1 MSSRQCQ
8 QEASLWTV
16 RARFVCEAVRKGKTF
31 RGRSVASR
39 NQRADKLTTKEA
51 HALDYVRVER
61 EGGVAVLT
69 IDREEKLN
77 ALDPQVTEEI
87 GQALLE
93 LEAEDPRAIIVT
105 GAGERSF
112 VAGAD
117 ISAMSVMS
125 PMEAKRFSE
134 IGHAA
139 MALLDRSPVPTIAA
153 VNGYALGGGCGG
165 GIARDIRVAAE
176 NATFGFPEVSL
187 GILPGM
193 GGTQRLPRLV
203 GPALAKELIFT
214 GRRVGAEEARE
225 IGLVNRV
232 VPQGEALEVSR
243 ELATEIAAN
252 APLAVRHAKSAANR
266 ALDVDLVS
274 GLEYEADQF
283 ALLFATDDAREGMGA
298 FAERRKPEFEGR

>member
-1 MSSRQCQ
+1 MD
-8 QEASLWTV
+8 
-16 RARFVCEAVRKGKTF
+16 F
-31 RGRSVASR
+31 
-39 NQRADKLTTKEA
+39 
-51 HALDYVRVER
+51 VRVER
-61 EGGVAVLT
+61 GESVAVLT
-69 IDREEKLN
+69 IDRQENLN

-93 LEAEDPRAIIVT
+93 LEADGPRAIIVT

-117 ISAMSVMS
+117 ISAMSVME

-153 VNGYALGGGCGG
+153 VNGYALGGGCEV
-165 GIARDIRVAAE
+165 ALACDVRVAAE

-214 GRRVGAEEARE
+214 ARRIGAEEAHE

-232 VPQGEALEVSR
+232 VPQGEALKVANEI
-243 ELATEIAAN
+243 AAEIAAN
-252 APLAVRHAKSAANR
+252 GPLAVRHAKSATNR
-266 ALDVDLVS
+266 AMDVDLVS

-283 ALLFATDDAREGMGA
+283 ALLFATEDAREGMGA
-298 FAERRKPEFEGR
+298 FAERRKPEFKGR

>member
-1 MSSRQCQ
+1 
-8 QEASLWTV
+8 
-16 RARFVCEAVRKGKTF
+16 
-31 RGRSVASR
+31 
-39 NQRADKLTTKEA
+39 
-51 HALDYVRVER
+51 LDYVRVE
-61 EGGVAVLT
+61 ESDEGVAVLT
-69 IDREEKLN
+69 IDRQEKLN
-77 ALDPQVTEEI
+77 ALDLHVMEEI

-93 LEAEDPRAIIVT
+93 LEAEGPRAIIVT

-125 PMEAKRFSE
+125 PLEAKRFSE

-153 VNGYALGGGCGG
+153 VNGYALGGGCEVA
-165 GIARDIRVAAE
+165 IACDVRVAAE

-214 GRRVGAEEARE
+214 CRRIGAEEARE

-232 VPQGEALEVSR
+232 VPQGEALGVAK
-243 ELATEIAAN
+243 ELAGEIAAN
-252 APLAVRHAKSAANR
+252 GPLAVRHAKAATNR
-266 ALDVDLVS
+266 AMGVDLVS

-283 ALLFATDDAREGMGA
+283 ALLFATEDAREGMGA
-298 FAERRKPEFEGR
+298 FAERRKPEFKGR

>member
-1 MSSRQCQ
+1 MLPTEGRQM
-8 QEASLWTV
+8 
-16 RARFVCEAVRKGKTF
+16 
-31 RGRSVASR
+31 
-39 NQRADKLTTKEA
+39 
-51 HALDYVRVER
+51 DYVRVER
-61 EGGVAVLT
+61 EDGVSVLT
-69 IDREEKLN
+69 IDRQEKLN

-93 LEAEDPRAIIVT
+93 LEAEGPRAIIVT

-117 ISAMSVMS
+117 ISAMSAMD

-134 IGHAA
+134 IAHAA

-153 VNGYALGGGCGG
+153 VNGYALGGGCEVA
-165 GIARDIRVAAE
+165 IACDIRVAAE

-203 GPALAKELIFT
+203 GPALAKELILT
-214 GRRVGAEEARE
+214 ARRIGAQEARE

-232 VPQGEALEVSR
+232 VPQGAALEVAR
-243 ELATEIAAN
+243 EMAAEIAAN
-252 APLAVRHAKSAANR
+252 APLAVRHATSAA
-266 ALDVDLVS
+266 D
-274 GLEYEADQF
+274 
-283 ALLFATDDAREGMGA
+283 
-298 FAERRKPEFEGR
+298 RKSTRLNSS

>member
-1 MSSRQCQ
+1 M
-8 QEASLWTV
+8 
-16 RARFVCEAVRKGKTF
+16 
-31 RGRSVASR
+31 
-39 NQRADKLTTKEA
+39 
-51 HALDYVRVER
+51 DYVRVER
-61 EGGVAVLT
+61 EDGVAVLT
-69 IDREEKLN
+69 IDRQEKLN

-93 LEAEDPRAIIVT
+93 LEAEGPRAIIVT

-125 PMEAKRFSE
+125 PLEAKRFSE

-153 VNGYALGGGCGG
+153 VNGYALGGGCEVA
-165 GIARDIRVAAE
+165 IACDVRIAAE

-203 GPALAKELIFT
+203 GPAFAKELIFT
-214 GRRVGAEEARE
+214 GRRIGAREARE

-232 VPQGEALEVSR
+232 VPAEEFDATVDEWAGKLASKSPAIMRLGKEAMARQLDMPFVEALDYLRAQLSLALSTEDIVEGVTAFFEKR
-243 ELATEIAAN
+243 E
-252 APLAVRHAKSAANR
+252 PVWK
-266 ALDVDLVS
+266 
-274 GLEYEADQF
+274 
-283 ALLFATDDAREGMGA
+283 
-298 FAERRKPEFEGR
+298 GR

>member
-1 MSSRQCQ
+1 MLRSRRAKPGDVLTSSRR
-8 QEASLWTV
+8 E
-16 RARFVCEAVRKGKTF
+16 RAVTTG
-31 RGRSVASR
+31 GR
-39 NQRADKLTTKEA
+39 
-51 HALDYVRVER
+51 HMDYVRVER
-61 EGGVAVLT
+61 GGDGVAVLT
-69 IDREEKLN
+69 IDRQEKLN

-93 LEAEDPRAIIVT
+93 LEAEGPRAIIVT

-117 ISAMSVMS
+117 ISAMSAMD

-139 MALLDRSPVPTIAA
+139 MALLDRSPIPTIAA
-153 VNGYALGGGCGG
+153 VNGFALGGGCEVALACDVR
-165 GIARDIRVAAE
+165 IAAD
-176 NATFGFPEVSL
+176 NALFGFPEVSL

-203 GPALAKELIFT
+203 GPAFAKELIFT
-214 GRRVGAEEARE
+214 GRRIGAKEARE

-232 VPQGEALEVSR
+232 VPEGEALSAAK
-243 ELATEIAAN
+243 ELAAEIAAN
-252 APLAVRHAKSAANR
+252 APLAVRHAKAATNR
-266 ALDVDLVS
+266 AMDVDLIS

-283 ALLFATDDAREGMGA
+283 ALLFATEDAREGMAA
-298 FAERRKPEFEGR
+298 FAERRKPQFGGQ

>member
-1 MSSRQCQ
+1 
-8 QEASLWTV
+8 L
-16 RARFVCEAVRKGKTF
+16 
-31 RGRSVASR
+31 
-39 NQRADKLTTKEA
+39 KLVGWGTQAAHKAACCPAAEEREA
-51 HALDYVRVER
+51 HTLDYVRMER
-61 EGGVAVLT
+61 EDGVAVLT
-69 IDREEKLN
+69 IDRQEKLN

-93 LEAEDPRAIIVT
+93 LEAEGPRALIVT

-117 ISAMSVMS
+117 ISAMSLMS
-125 PMEAKRFSE
+125 PLEAKRFSE

-153 VNGYALGGGCGG
+153 VNGYALGGGCEVA
-165 GIARDIRVAAE
+165 IACDIRIAAE

-214 GRRVGAEEARE
+214 GRRIGAAEARE

-232 VPQGEALEVSR
+232 VPQGEALKVAR
-243 ELATEIAAN
+243 ELAAEIAAN
-252 APLAVRHAKSAANR
+252 GPLAVRHAKAATNR
-266 ALDVDLVS
+266 AMDVDLVS

-283 ALLFATDDAREGMGA
+283 ALLFATEDAREGMGA
-298 FAERRKPEFEGR
+298 FAERRKPEFRGR

>member
-1 MSSRQCQ
+1 M
-8 QEASLWTV
+8 
-16 RARFVCEAVRKGKTF
+16 
-31 RGRSVASR
+31 
-39 NQRADKLTTKEA
+39 
-51 HALDYVRVER
+51 DYVRVER
-61 EGGVAVLT
+61 EDGIAVLT
-69 IDREEKLN
+69 IDRQEKLN

-93 LEAEDPRAIIVT
+93 LEAEGPRAIIVT

-125 PMEAKRFSE
+125 PLEAKRFSE

-153 VNGYALGGGCGG
+153 VNGYALGGGCEVA
-165 GIARDIRVAAE
+165 IACDVRIAAE

-193 GGTQRLPRLV
+193 GGTKRLPRLI
-203 GPALAKELIFT
+203 GGALAKELIFT
-214 GRRVGAEEARE
+214 ARRVGAEEARQM
-225 IGLVNRV
+225 GLVNRV
-232 VPQGEALEVSR
+232 VPRGGALNAAR
-243 ELATEIAAN
+243 GLAAEISAN
-252 APLAVRHAKSAANR
+252 GPLAVRHAKAAANR
-266 ALDVDLVS
+266 ALDVDLIS

-283 ALLFATDDAREGMGA
+283 ALLFASGDAREGMGA
-298 FAERRKPEFEGR
+298 FVEKRKPEFKGQ